1 MAKVCII
8 VHGIGAGKRTGLL
21 RLRDE
26 LAASGYAA
34 MLVPLGTYLL
44 IRTRVANAPVAH
56 TIAAFSLML
65 KELGCD
71 STPMESAAA
80 PADASFS
87 LSRLRRIIF
96 AALLAAVA
104 SEKSTTAKVLG
115 FIIFAWTAPH
125 SLICWFRTM
134 RGRDNAGCAGS
145 WHASARP
152 LLWAYALSVAGMT
165 NVLMFA
171 FHWNLHYH
179 VLAGLHLVAAALLLW
194 AAVESY
200 CLTGSD

>member
-1 MAKVCII
+1 
-8 VHGIGAGKRTGLL
+8 
-21 RLRDE
+21 
-26 LAASGYAA
+26 
-34 MLVPLGTYLL
+34 
-44 IRTRVANAPVAH
+44 
-56 TIAAFSLML
+56 
-65 KELGCD
+65 
-71 STPMESAAA
+71 MESAAA

-115 FIIFAWTAPH
+115 FIIFAWTVPR
-125 SLICWFRTM
+125 SLTCWFRSM
-134 RGRDNAGCAGS
+134 GARGNGGCGGS
-145 WHASARP
+145 WRASAKL

-171 FHWNLHYH
+171 WNWNLHH
-179 VLAGLHLVAAALLLW
+179 RAAAGFHLVTAAVLLW

-200 CLTGSD
+200 CLTEGE